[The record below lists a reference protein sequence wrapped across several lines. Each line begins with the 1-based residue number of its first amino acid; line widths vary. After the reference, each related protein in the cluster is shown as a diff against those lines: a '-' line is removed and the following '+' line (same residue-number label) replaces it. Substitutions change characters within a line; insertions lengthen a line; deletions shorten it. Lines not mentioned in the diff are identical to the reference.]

1 MKPGANEF
9 ILQTTASSLVGSYLL
24 NQLSIQVLEKNGKV
38 DLLCEKW
45 PQSRKL
51 RYSVITE
58 PQSFAFVYPE
68 IASTLWAG
76 FPQSID
82 LQIFTGSHQL
92 AKVKLYKN
100 VVHLLYWKN
109 DLESRIPIQI

>member
-1 MKPGANEF
+1 M
-9 ILQTTASSLVGSYLL
+9 VGSYLL
-24 NQLSIQVLEKNGKV
+24 NQLSIQILENGKV

-92 AKVKLYKN
+92 AKVKL
-100 VVHLLYWKN
+100 
-109 DLESRIPIQI
+109 